1 MNKLSLLEE
10 IKSKYA
16 INNISSYIKKE
27 NYLLKLVNYYKKGQ
41 KKLGINLDN
50 YKIIYY
56 SKLINWKKY
65 LSFDINNLYNFDYN
79 KHELKDEFFKDMSE
93 YKIDK
98 KIYKKSI
105 CTFFKNYK
113 NNENAFLEIDLFS
126 PLFDILYKESFFEN
140 FYIQIPLFYE
150 YQQKK

>member
-1 MNKLSLLEE
+1 
-10 IKSKYA
+10 
-16 INNISSYIKKE
+16 
-27 NYLLKLVNYYKKGQ
+27 LLKLVNYYKKGQ

-105 CTFFKNYK
+105 CTFF
-113 NNENAFLEIDLFS
+113 
-126 PLFDILYKESFFEN
+126 
-140 FYIQIPLFYE
+140 
-150 YQQKK
+150 